1 MSLSKIAQYKRKRKF
16 YDGGGGGDAEGPNG
30 PDGGYNGGDNNFGA
44 DYGGNEVGESVSGTA
59 AEHAGTNVGVN
70 AGEVGESV
78 SGTAAEHA
86 GPGAN
91 TDAQDAANLAAFDA
105 SQPSGLASLAGFGTI
120 GNLLAG
126 LDKANVAMNSGK
138 NYGATYAGGVQ
149 VGGREGSGLNAGGD
163 RRNNGDGPDHREGGS
178 GDAQPFGT
186 GTPVQ
191 TTNNPAAPAESGP
204 RRYVWD
210 PVLKMYTLAN
220 LGAGSNPMAYSQGQQ
235 FRMGPSNMYAAGGI
249 AAGQPRF
256 VQGGGTGLSD
266 SVPVQMDD
274 GGQGRLGDGEFV
286 IPADVVSG
294 LGGGSS
300 QAGAKILYDMM
311 EKIRMQAHGS
321 PEQVKPVNP
330 NTLPA

>member
-163 RRNNGDGPDHREGGS
+163 RRNNGDGPDHRAGPHGGAIRDHGGRAAAATHS
-178 GDAQPFGT
+178 RLE
-186 GTPVQ
+186 
-191 TTNNPAAPAESGP
+191 PAHRCRRLPILAPATQVRGATSG
-204 RRYVWD
+204 
-210 PVLKMYTLAN
+210 TLC
-220 LGAGSNPMAYSQGQQ
+220 
-235 FRMGPSNMYAAGGI
+235 
-249 AAGQPRF
+249 
-256 VQGGGTGLSD
+256 
-266 SVPVQMDD
+266 
-274 GGQGRLGDGEFV
+274 
-286 IPADVVSG
+286 
-294 LGGGSS
+294 
-300 QAGAKILYDMM
+300 
-311 EKIRMQAHGS
+311 
-321 PEQVKPVNP
+321 
-330 NTLPA
+330 

>member
-1 MSLSKIAQYKRKRKF
+1 
-16 YDGGGGGDAEGPNG
+16 
-30 PDGGYNGGDNNFGA
+30 
-44 DYGGNEVGESVSGTA
+44 
-59 AEHAGTNVGVN
+59 
-70 AGEVGESV
+70 
-78 SGTAAEHA
+78 
-86 GPGAN
+86 
-91 TDAQDAANLAAFDA
+91 
-105 SQPSGLASLAGFGTI
+105 
-120 GNLLAG
+120 
-126 LDKANVAMNSGK
+126 
-138 NYGATYAGGVQ
+138 
-149 VGGREGSGLNAGGD
+149 
-163 RRNNGDGPDHREGGS
+163 
-178 GDAQPFGT
+178 
-186 GTPVQ
+186 
-191 TTNNPAAPAESGP
+191 
-204 RRYVWD
+204 
-210 PVLKMYTLAN
+210 MYTLAN